1 MNAIR
6 LCAALLT
13 LSLLACDGAT
23 STGSAFPPP
32 QPPPPPPVV
41 PSRLG
46 GIRVDLANDTLFM
59 GDSLRATA
67 SAWDT
72 TGTPV
77 STSFTWSVDNTAFA
91 TIDTLGWVKGVR
103 AGRVEVLASAEHRTG
118 GTTLKIVAP
127 SH

>member
-1 MNAIR
+1 VNAIR
-6 LCAALLT
+6 RYPALLA
-13 LSLLACDGAT
+13 LAFLACDGPT

-46 GIRVDLANDTLFM
+46 GIRVDLANDTLFV

-72 TGTPV
+72 TGAPV
-77 STSFTWSVDNTAFA
+77 SAVFTWSVDNTAFA
-91 TIDTLGWVKGVR
+91 TIDTLRWVKGVR
-103 AGRVEVLASAEHRTG
+103 AGRAEVLASAEHRTG
-118 GTTLKIVAP
+118 GATLKIVVP